1 MLMSWLIL
9 ELKLILISLI
19 CCFIA
24 IFAVEIIKPFHGE
37 EIIWTMGFVCGL
49 AIMHNYL
56 MRALKEFWDT
66 IDQLF

>member
-1 MLMSWLIL
+1 MLKSWLIF
-9 ELKLILISLI
+9 ELKLFLISFI
-19 CCFIA
+19 CCI
-24 IFAVEIIKPFHGE
+24 IGTFAVEIIKPFHGE

-56 MRALKEFWDT
+56 MRALKEFWDI

>member
-9 ELKLILISLI
+9 ELKLILTLLI
-19 CCFIA
+19 CGFIA
-24 IFAVEIIKPFHGE
+24 TFVVEIIKPLHGE